1 MTVVRGLGV
10 PAGWIL
16 ALEKLLLVLGSQTSA
31 AARRIAVPPPK
42 SHVQKKKKCLLW
54 GPGGGP
60 RSSWGPGKAS
70 EPLSTE
76 G

>member
-42 SHVQKKKKCLLW
+42 SHVQKKKKVSSL
-54 GPGGGP
+54 GPGRRTAVLVG
-60 RSSWGPGKAS
+60 SW
-70 EPLSTE
+70 E
-76 G
+76 GE